1 MQPARLSRWTS
12 CLLLGLAL
20 WLCVFAA
27 RAAEAIKV
35 SALARDDIAVAQTV
49 EVLEDPTARLSASEV
64 FALPSGG
71 ANGFVPATPDQLVR
85 GFSSS
90 AIWLR
95 LSLVNDTPDVR
106 TARLGLDATWL
117 RHVDFHLLRMR
128 NGQPAWTHAQA
139 GVSDPMDATH
149 RHDRIPQLR
158 IDLQPGESVRVQVRV
173 MSTDQI
179 QLVPELHTEE
189 AWHHLERNHALLSG
203 LLIGGLL
210 AFAVYS
216 AALWWIS
223 RAPMPAFQAGSFA
236 LLALYE
242 ATYRGYARIAL
253 WPDSTGWSYRSHG
266 VLLAATALCLLLYFH
281 EHSRRSPVRVPGRPL
296 LHLLAGVEIAVL
308 LGTLFGPYASFAAI
322 GIVNALLIV
331 LALTA
336 CIFIYQRRVGPG
348 GRLSLL
354 VMLVICVGMLVH
366 MSAMMFAEHP
376 MSGFDHDAL
385 SFPVMLAAAFAI
397 TAWSFRKTRQRNA
410 AQQTLLL
417 WQAQEQQRLDEEVA
431 RKTRALSEA
440 LGQAEQ
446 RTREQ
451 KELLAYISHD
461 LRAPVATI
469 LGSLKLMQD
478 AGGTPAPAQLA
489 TIERSAA
496 YQLELIDD
504 LVDYAKGE
512 LAPLAVEAQPVQLRT
527 LVDNI
532 ARYADALAQR
542 QHNSF
547 ELTIDGELPTMVR
560 LDGKRLQQV
569 VLNLLSNAAR
579 FTRNGAIG
587 LRLRAQSFGEA
598 WQLHFEV
605 TDSGTGIDPDTLGR
619 ISRLLAGNAPS
630 RAGGGLGLVIAQR
643 IVQRMGGQLAIHSG
657 MGTGTRIAFSLS
669 TGPAPSSDAPS
680 APPPQPVSAPIPHA
694 TPRARGRPLP
704 ALTPLSPAQKE
715 ELEALARDGRWSD
728 LHEWVNRLAADAHS
742 QPLAQTLRQALDR
755 LDFEQIRLIARAAPV
770 HQTRTI

>member
-1 MQPARLSRWTS
+1 MHPVRVPRWAS
-12 CLLLGLAL
+12 CWLLGLAL
-20 WLCVFAA
+20 WLWAFSASAV
-27 RAAEAIKV
+27 EAVKF
-35 SALARDDIAVAQTV
+35 SALARGNIAVAQAV

-64 FALPSGG
+64 LALPTGG
-71 ANGFVPATPDQLVR
+71 ANGFVPATPDQLMR
-85 GFSSS
+85 GFSTS
-90 AIWLR
+90 AVWLR
-95 LSLVNDTPDVR
+95 LSLVNDAQETR
-106 TARLGLDATWL
+106 TARFGLNVTWL
-117 RHVDFHLLRMR
+117 RHVEFHLLRTR
-128 NGQPAWTHAQA
+128 DGQPAWTHAQA

-149 RHDRIPQLR
+149 RYDRVPQLK
-158 IDLQPGESVRVQVRV
+158 IDLQPGESVQVLVRV
-173 MSTDQI
+173 MSTGQI
-179 QLVPELHTEE
+179 KLVLELHTDE
-189 AWHHLERNHALLSG
+189 AWHHIERNHALLSG

-223 RAPMPAFQAGSFA
+223 RAPMLAFQAGSFA

-253 WPDSTGWSYRSHG
+253 WPNSTDWSYRGHS
-266 VLLAATALCLLLYFH
+266 VMVAATVLCLLLYFH
-281 EHSRRSPVRVPGRPL
+281 ERSRQSPVRVPGRPL
-296 LHLLAGVEIAVL
+296 LYVLAGVEIVVL
-308 LGTLFGPYASFAAI
+308 LGTLLGPYATFASI
-322 GIVNALLIV
+322 GIVNAPLIV
-331 LALTA
+331 LTLTV
-336 CIFIYQRRVGPG
+336 CTFIYQRRAGPG

-354 VMLVICVGMLVH
+354 VMLVICVGALMR
-366 MSAMMFAEHP
+366 MSALMFAERS
-376 MSGFDHDAL
+376 MSDFDHYAL
-385 SFPVMLAAAFAI
+385 AFPGMLVGAFAI
-397 TAWSFRKTRQRNA
+397 TAWSFQETRQRNA
-410 AQQTLLL
+410 AQQTLLA
-417 WQAQEQQRLDEEVA
+417 WQAQEQLRLEEEVV

-469 LGSLKLMQD
+469 LGNLRLMQD
-478 AGGTPAPAQLA
+478 AGDTPAPTRLA

-532 ARYADALAQR
+532 AQYADALAQR

-547 ELTIDGELPTMVR
+547 ELTIDGALPAMVH

-569 VLNLLSNAAR
+569 VLNLLSNAAK
-579 FTRNGAIG
+579 FTRNGTIA
-587 LRLRAQSFGEA
+587 LRVHALPAAVGDA

-605 TDSGTGIDPDTLGR
+605 TDSGTGIDTDTLDR
-619 ISRLLAGNAPS
+619 MTRLLADNAPS
-630 RAGGGLGLVIAQR
+630 MAGGGLGLVIAQR

-657 MGTGTRIAFSLS
+657 MGTGTRVVFSLS
-669 TGPAPSSDAPS
+669 TEPAPSSDAPS
-680 APPPQPVSAPIPHA
+680 APPPPEPIAAPAPRA
-694 TPRARGRPLP
+694 KPRARGRPLP
-704 ALTPLSPAQKE
+704 VLTPLSPTQKD

-728 LHEWVNRLAADAHS
+728 LHEWVNRLATDAHS
-742 QPLAQTLRQALDR
+742 QPMVLTLRQALDR
-755 LDFEQIRLIARAAPV
+755 LDFEQIRLMARAAPV
-770 HQTRTI
+770 RAL